1 MTDEVA
7 PPQTGLARQA
17 LAGLRLQEFGHS
29 SPARVLDPIVE
40 PLWTGIRTLAAVGD
54 GDVALVDIDGD
65 AVGGFDEI
73 TKALGIAVAWGEIV
87 VEGYITK
94 QASHQARAVAAW
106 SDEMPTMSSFIG
118 LRRNRALDATKF
130 KEQALAETTF
140 DPDDLLS
147 FVATDLLWLDE
158 TSLLDVPL
166 LERRRQLEGVVSES
180 DGVRIGAFVRPPIER
195 WVASWRAQGFGG
207 LTYKAANSR
216 YLPGQQNDDWVV
228 GGMPRR

>member
-147 FVATDLLWLDE
+147 FVATDLLCSSAAVSSRASSPSP
-158 TSLLDVPL
+158 TACGS
-166 LERRRQLEGVVSES
+166 ERSSGRRSNAGSRR
-180 DGVRIGAFVRPPIER
+180 GGRR
-195 WVASWRAQGFGG
+195 ASAG
-207 LTYKAANSR
+207 
-216 YLPGQQNDDWVV
+216 
-228 GGMPRR
+228 